1 MEHESSLEKLTITP
15 YADKELKDQQGE
27 SFKVM
32 FNPESYSLK
41 YENKFSEA
49 KSIGADRAPERYS
62 FTKPEALS
70 ITLIMDNTG
79 VAESGQ
85 GGPGGAAM
93 HVKDYDVYKKVQA
106 FLKATCY
113 MDGPTHEPLYLKLEW
128 GDLVFH
134 CRLVS
139 VNVSYTLFNRQGR
152 PIRAELACEFKGSLQ
167 LSQRVQKSSP
177 DLSHSRLVEAED
189 NITIM
194 TNKIYKNPAYYI
206 RVAQANRLNNFRRLP
221 MELELQF
228 PPLEK

>member
-1 MEHESSLEKLTITP
+1 
-15 YADKELKDQQGE
+15 
-27 SFKVM
+27 
-32 FNPESYSLK
+32 
-41 YENKFSEA
+41 
-49 KSIGADRAPERYS
+49 
-62 FTKPEALS
+62 
-70 ITLIMDNTG
+70 
-79 VAESGQ
+79 
-85 GGPGGAAM
+85 
-93 HVKDYDVYKKVQA
+93 VYKKVQA

>member
-1 MEHESSLEKLTITP
+1 
-15 YADKELKDQQGE
+15 
-27 SFKVM
+27 
-32 FNPESYSLK
+32 
-41 YENKFSEA
+41 
-49 KSIGADRAPERYS
+49 
-62 FTKPEALS
+62 
-70 ITLIMDNTG
+70 
-79 VAESGQ
+79 
-85 GGPGGAAM
+85 
-93 HVKDYDVYKKVQA
+93 
-106 FLKATCY
+106 

-152 PIRAELACEFKGSLQ
+152 PIRAELACAFKGSLQ
-167 LSQRVQKSSP
+167 LSKRVQKSSP